1 MRTLSGT
8 TAAALAGPITRP
20 LLLIEL
26 SLSPVQRWST
36 GGAVTWNGYAWS
48 ESGARVEDLSEL
60 PGAAVEGRIS
70 APNADGALGALLLA
84 QGATDLPC
92 RIWALY
98 GDGPYA
104 LGDAVLLFDGVTDGA
119 EHGLRVTIGLITAAR
134 RRLTAP
140 RLRCAPPLCNRLP
153 PAGTVLAWNGERYVL
168 EGGA

>member
-1 MRTLSGT
+1 MRALSGT
-8 TAAALAGPITRP
+8 TAAAVSGPITRP

-48 ESGARVEDLSEL
+48 ASGARVEDLSEL
-60 PGAAVEGRIS
+60 PGAAIEGRIS

-98 GDGPYA
+98 GDGPYSEA
-104 LGDAVLLFDGVTDGA
+104 DAVMLFDGVVDGT
-119 EHGLRVTIGLITAAR
+119 ECGLRAVMSLITAGR

-140 RLRCAPPLCNRLP
+140 RIRCAAPLCNFMP
-153 PAGTVLAWNGERYVL
+153 PAGTLLVWNGDRYEL
-168 EGGA
+168 TS